1 MYGYLRRAYRDMG
14 VFHGWELAACEAV
27 EPGAEPESDNE
38 GGSREKRDGE

>member
-27 EPGAEPESDNE
+27 ELGNESDGG